1 MKVEMSKDC
10 LLFIALFYVPTFI
23 DLDLISNI
31 VANVLAHVF
40 GEGIL

>member
-10 LLFIALFYVPTFI
+10 LLFALFYVPTFI